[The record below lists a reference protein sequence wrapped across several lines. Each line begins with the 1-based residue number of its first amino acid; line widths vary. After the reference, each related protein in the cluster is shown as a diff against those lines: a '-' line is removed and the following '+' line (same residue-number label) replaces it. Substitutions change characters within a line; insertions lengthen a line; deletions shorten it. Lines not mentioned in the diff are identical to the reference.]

1 MIFVFKLYQVGN
13 SCRYLSLIDCRRG
26 FARPPR
32 SVQYYGKFPTLTL
45 ISGLPVR
52 LHTHNTITRRDLHK
66 YHNLN
71 LIGKMVPNRNFAQK
85 IKDSNTAIDSSQFD
99 GLKS

>member
-1 MIFVFKLYQVGN
+1 MQFQQKNFSTDKFHVENVGLVIMHTLKLTRTHNVGN

-52 LHTHNTITRRDLHK
+52 LQPHNTITRSIRLDEIYTHIIIL
-66 YHNLN
+66 
-71 LIGKMVPNRNFAQK
+71 
-85 IKDSNTAIDSSQFD
+85 T
-99 GLKS
+99 

>member
-1 MIFVFKLYQVGN
+1 MHTLKLTRTHQIGN

-45 ISGLPVR
+45 ISGFPVR
-52 LHTHNTITRRDLHK
+52 LHPHNTITRSIRLDEI
-66 YHNLN
+66 YTN
-71 LIGKMVPNRNFAQK
+71 I
-85 IKDSNTAIDSSQFD
+85 IT
-99 GLKS
+99 